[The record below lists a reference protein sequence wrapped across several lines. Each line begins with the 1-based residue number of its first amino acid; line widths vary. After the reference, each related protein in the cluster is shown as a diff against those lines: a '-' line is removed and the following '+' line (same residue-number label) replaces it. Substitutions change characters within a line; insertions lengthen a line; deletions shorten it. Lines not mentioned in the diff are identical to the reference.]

1 MREIQSNSQA
11 RWYMF
16 VSVSGIV
23 VFIVGCFLGSWK
35 VIGFGLLMIGGWYK
49 GLQGIY
55 AMISFYF
62 MYKKQKAKLKEIKP
76 LFSESEIEE
85 FYKKQPNLKT
95 TKSEIK
101 EWLERSQSNQKAR
114 IKPKDDNNHNGRNE
128 TMKNLPLNNN
138 K

>member
-16 VSVSGIV
+16 VSASGIV
-23 VFIVGCFLGSWK
+23 VFIVGCLLGSWK

-62 MYKKQKAKLKEIKP
+62 
-76 LFSESEIEE
+76 
-85 FYKKQPNLKT
+85 FYKKQIEE
-95 TKSEIK
+95 EIK
-101 EWLERSQSNQKAR
+101 QFEGTLSESEMKELRKR
-114 IKPKDDNNHNGRNE
+114 IKNRDKFF
-128 TMKNLPLNNN
+128 
-138 K
+138 

>member
-85 FYKKQPNLKT
+85 
-95 TKSEIK
+95 
-101 EWLERSQSNQKAR
+101 WLERSQSNQKAR

-128 TMKNLPLNNN
+128 TMKNLPLHNN

>member
-62 MYKKQKAKLKEIKP
+62 MYKKQKAKLSSVSIAGQRFEDD
-76 LFSESEIEE
+76 
-85 FYKKQPNLKT
+85 
-95 TKSEIK
+95 
-101 EWLERSQSNQKAR
+101 RS
-114 IKPKDDNNHNGRNE
+114 PKRSIHAPDPRA
-128 TMKNLPLNNN
+128 
-138 K
+138 